1 VGAAEN
7 KKLLQE
13 IFAEMARGE
22 SKLFVESM
30 DNNFSWTV
38 TGHTKWSRTYA
49 GKEVVLRDLLGTL
62 RTMIDGRIKTTAH
75 RFIADEDIVVVEASG
90 SNITKTGKPYN
101 NGYCFVFRLAGGKLQ
116 ALTEYLDTEL
126 VTEAFGA

>member
-7 KKLLQE
+7 RKLLQE

-38 TGHTKWSRTYA
+38 TGHTKWSKTYA

-101 NGYCFVFRLAGGKLQ
+101 NSYCFVFRLAGGKLQ

-126 VTEAFGA
+126 LTEAFGA